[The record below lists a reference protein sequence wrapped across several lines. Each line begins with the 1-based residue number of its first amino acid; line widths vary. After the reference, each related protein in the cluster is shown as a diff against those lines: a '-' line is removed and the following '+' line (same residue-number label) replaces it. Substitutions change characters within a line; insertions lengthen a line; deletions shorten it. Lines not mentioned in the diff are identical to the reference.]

1 MLINSRGNKSIMSRV
16 IIFSYEPIFPEH
28 GSSGPSIRNWEI
40 AKALTRRGHKVN
52 IAEWGHS
59 KDYTKNEIKFIKWDE
74 KELKDISKRFD
85 VALIQESHAVSE
97 YFNKIDN
104 IPTIVNLTIPIS
116 IEAAAD
122 QIKNK
127 EEFFVNDGL
136 VPTALS
142 LMKGDFFFCAS
153 ERQKYFYMGM
163 LNLLGRINPYTY
175 DKKLIDIVPV
185 AAPVEIPK
193 IKENII
199 KGKIIPKNKRIIL
212 WPSSIFSWFDAITA
226 IEAMEIVSKKVKDAV
241 MVFVGADNPN
251 VNVMTKKNVRAAKK
265 KAKELGLLNKTIYFM
280 NWLPYEKRTNMYLES
295 EFAVVTYPVGPETEM
310 SFRTRITD
318 CLWGRLPVICT
329 RGDSV
334 AEIIEKEKLGITVEE
349 KNPKEL
355 AEKIIEFLNNK
366 QELKRISKRVDKFI
380 REKMNW
386 DVVIDPIDRFCK
398 NPKIDKYKEKV
409 TSFSIINEK
418 EKLIQNQKSHI
429 NYLKANLDGHAR
441 NIKEMKEAFDERENE
456 VKKRDNVIDSLN
468 EEIKRVSEERNSEI
482 KKRDKTIEMLEK
494 EKNKEIKK
502 RDSIVGEWNKEI
514 KRINDE
520 KNKEIKER
528 NNMIDDLN
536 KEIKRVSEE
545 RNSEIKKRDSLID
558 DLNKEI
564 KRVNEERNKEIKKRD
579 SVIEELNKEIKK
591 INEEKDKEIRK
602 RDKIIETLDEE
613 RNKEIRERNSMIDD
627 LNKEIKRLTKEK
639 DSIIS
644 NLSNQLQEI
653 KSSKGYKILTKI
665 HKVRKKMGL
674 I

>member
-1 MLINSRGNKSIMSRV
+1 MSRV

-40 AKALTRRGHKVN
+40 AKALTRRGHEVT

-59 KDYTKNEIKFIKWDE
+59 EDYTKEKIKFIKWDE

-97 YFNKIDN
+97 YFNNIDN

-127 EEFFVNDGL
+127 EEFFINDGL
-136 VPTALS
+136 VPAAIS

-153 ERQKYFYMGM
+153 ERQKHFYMGM

-199 KGKIIPKNKRIIL
+199 KGKVVPKNKRIIL

-226 IEAMEIVSKKVKDAV
+226 IEAMKIVSKKINDAV

-251 VNVMTKKNVRAAKK
+251 VNVMTKKNVDFAKK
-265 KAKELGLLNKTIYFM
+265 KAKELGLLNKTVYFM
-280 NWLPYEKRTNMYLES
+280 DWLPYEKRTNMYLES

-329 RGDSV
+329 KGDSV
-334 AEIIEKEKLGITVEE
+334 AEIIEKEGLGATVEE

-380 REKMNW
+380 KEKMNW
-386 DVVIDPIDRFCK
+386 DVVINPIDKFCK
-398 NPKIDKYKEKV
+398 NPKIDKYKEKI
-409 TSFSIINEK
+409 TLFSIISEK
-418 EKLIQNQKSHI
+418 EELIQNQKSQI
-429 NYLKANLDGHAR
+429 NYLKADLDEHAKNLKG
-441 NIKEMKEAFDERENE
+441 
-456 VKKRDNVIDSLN
+456 VKKELN
-468 EEIKRVSEERNSEI
+468 KLLEERNSEI
-482 KKRDKTIEMLEK
+482 KKRDGIIEKINE
-494 EKNKEIKK
+494 ERDREIKK
-502 RDSIVGEWNKEI
+502 RDSVIGDLNKEI

-520 KNKEIKER
+520 RNSEIK
-528 NNMIDDLN
+528 
-536 KEIKRVSEE
+536 KRDSIIEKINEE
-545 RNSEIKKRDSLID
+545 RNSEIKKRDI
-558 DLNKEI
+558 
-564 KRVNEERNKEIKKRD
+564 
-579 SVIEELNKEIKK
+579 VIN
-591 INEEKDKEIRK
+591 
-602 RDKIIETLDEE
+602 
-613 RNKEIRERNSMIDD
+613 D
-627 LNKEIKRLTKEK
+627 LNKEIKRLTEEKEN
-639 DSIIS
+639 IIMD
-644 NLSNQLQEI
+644 LKNQLQEI
-653 KSSKGYKILTKI
+653 KSSRGYKILTKI
-665 HKVRKKMGL
+665 HKARKKMGL

>member
-1 MLINSRGNKSIMSRV
+1 MSRV

-40 AKALTRRGHKVN
+40 AKALTRRDHKVT

-59 KDYTKNEIKFIKWDE
+59 EDYTKNKIKFIKWDE

-97 YFNKIDN
+97 YFNNIDN

-127 EEFFVNDGL
+127 EEFFINDGL
-136 VPTALS
+136 VPAAIS

-153 ERQKYFYMGM
+153 ERQKYFYTGM

-199 KGKIIPKNKRIIL
+199 KGKIVPKNKRIIL

-226 IEAMEIVSKKVKDAV
+226 IEAMKIVNKKINDAV

-251 VNVMTKKNVRAAKK
+251 VNVMTKKNVDFAKK
-265 KAKELGLLNKTIYFM
+265 KAKDLGLLNKTVYFM
-280 NWLPYEKRTNMYLES
+280 DWLPYEKRTNMYLES

-334 AEIIEKEKLGITVEE
+334 AEIIEKEGLGATVEE

-355 AEKIIEFLNNK
+355 ADKIIEFLTNK

-386 DVVIDPIDRFCK
+386 DVVIGPIDKFCK
-398 NPKIDKYKEKV
+398 NPKIDKYKEKI
-409 TSFSIINEK
+409 TPFSIINER
-418 EKLIQNQKSHI
+418 EELIQNQKSQI
-429 NYLKANLDGHAR
+429 SYLKANLDGHAR
-441 NIKEMKEAFDERENE
+441 NLKEMKEAFDERNNE
-456 VKKRDNVIDSLN
+456 IKKRDNTIEEKN
-468 EEIKRVSEERNSEI
+468 KEIKKVNEERNKEI
-482 KKRDKTIEMLEK
+482 KKRDKIIEMLEK

-502 RDSIVGEWNKEI
+502 KETIVKEWNKEI

-520 KNKEIKER
+520 R
-528 NNMIDDLN
+528 NNDIKKRDSVIDDLN
-536 KEIKRVSEE
+536 KEIKRINEE
-545 RNSEIKKRDSLID
+545 RNKEIKKRDSVID

-564 KRVNEERNKEIKKRD
+564 KRINEERNKEIKKRD
-579 SVIEELNKEIKK
+579 SVIEK
-591 INEEKDKEIRK
+591 IN
-602 RDKIIETLDEE
+602 EE
-613 RNKEIRERNSMIDD
+613 RNKEIKRINEERNNEIKKRDSVIEKINEERNKEIKKRDIVIDD
-627 LNKEIKRLTKEK
+627 SNKEIKRINEEK
-639 DSIIS
+639 NNVIK
-644 NLSNQLQEI
+644 NLNNQLEEI
-653 KSSKGYKILTKI
+653 KSSRGYKILTKI
-665 HKVRKKMGL
+665 HKARKKMGL